1 MSRTHLLGHSSR
13 SLGLVA
19 LASAVWLASL
29 GIARAQF
36 VTQQVGGVSI
46 DANGIVQKVRVDEVG
61 ELLKVRT
68 AALQPVG
75 DDLQK
80 AGLRK
85 VSLRQLEA
93 AIAEHHKNGTPLTDD
108 MIYLAGL
115 QRIQYVF
122 VFPEQN
128 DIVLAGPGEGWK
140 LSADGEI
147 VGVTTNRPVL
157 LLDDLLVALR
167 STEALRQTGISCS
180 IDPTPEG
187 LARFQQLMKTMN
199 AAPDD
204 PAPLMAAV
212 EQAMGPQTITIKGVP
227 EASHFARVLVA
238 ADYRMKRLAM
248 AFDEPPIAGMPN
260 YLQMVKAGRGGAS
273 NAMPRWW
280 LAPDYD
286 ALVTDGNGLAWEFQK
301 AGVKCLTEDSVLGS
315 GGQLQRTA
323 KKSPL
328 AEKWADNMTAHYDE
342 LAEHE
347 SIFGQLRNCMD
358 LAVFAALV
366 THHNLPGKCG
376 WDMALFLDP
385 DFKAK
390 RYNAPR
396 SVHTLASYVQQRR
409 GLVISASGG
418 VAIDPWPLL
427 DKNATKPELAAT
439 REQAAARTSNW
450 WWD

>member
-1 MSRTHLLGHSSR
+1 MPRSHWLRQLHR
-13 SLGLVA
+13 SLALVA
-19 LASAVWLASL
+19 LAAVISL
-29 GIARAQF
+29 SLRTTARAQF

-46 DANGIVQKVRVDEVG
+46 DANGIVQKVRLDELG
-61 ELLKVRT
+61 ELLKVRK
-68 AALQPVG
+68 AAFQPVP
-75 DDLQK
+75 DDLSK
-80 AGLRK
+80 SGLRK

-93 AIAEHHKNGTPLTDD
+93 AIAEHRKNGTPLTDD
-108 MIYLAGL
+108 MLYLAGL

-122 VFPEQN
+122 VYPEQN

-140 LSADGEI
+140 VSTDGEI
-147 VGVTTNRPVL
+147 IGATTNRPVL

-187 LARFQQLMKTMN
+187 LARFQELFKN
-199 AAPDD
+199 ISRSPDD
-204 PAPLMAAV
+204 PEPLMAAV
-212 EQAMGPQTITIKGVP
+212 EQAMGPQIITIKGVP
-227 EASHFARVLVA
+227 EACHFARVLVA

-248 AFDEPPIAGMPN
+248 AFDKPPIAGMPN
-260 YLQMVKAGRGGAS
+260 YLQMMKSGRGAG

-301 AGVKCLTEDSVLGS
+301 AGVKCMTEDSLLGNS
-315 GGQLQRTA
+315 GKFQRT
-323 KKSPL
+323 KQKNPL
-328 AEKWADNMTAHYDE
+328 AQQWADNMTSHYEE
-342 LAEHE
+342 LSEKE

-358 LAVFAALV
+358 LAVLAALIS
-366 THHNLPGKCG
+366 HHDLPGKCG
-376 WDMALFLDP
+376 WDMAVFLDP

-396 SVHTLASYVQQRR
+396 TVHTLASYVQKRS

-418 VAIDPWPLL
+418 VAINPWPMLE
-427 DKNATKPELAAT
+427 APQEKPELDAT
-439 REQAAARTSNW
+439 RQQAAAHTTNW